1 MHGGLLLDFIGQVGP
16 SSKIRLVLLDLGI
29 LMLQLVALAATVKR
43 RGLKQGKSV
52 GTSGEAA
59 GSEEAGTRQDHDAE
73 ERGVLRQPASPS
85 PSHDVA
91 EASAEH
97 SIPRSRPSSRTWA
110 MADLLAS
117 GQTVIAELYIWD
129 TLRDQHN
136 AYANRTLSSP
146 SAASALSPELAAA
159 LRTQRWQLNVPF
171 RS

>member
-1 MHGGLLLDFIGQVGP
+1 MHGGLLLDFVGQLGP
-16 SSKIRLVLLDLGI
+16 SSKLRLVLLDLGI
-29 LMLQLVALAATVKR
+29 LLLQLVALAATVKR
-43 RGLKQGKSV
+43 RALNKGKNV
-52 GTSGEAA
+52 GAA
-59 GSEEAGTRQDHDAE
+59 GEAGTSEESGVRQDHDAE
-73 ERGVLRQPASPS
+73 ERGVIRQPPS
-85 PSHDVA
+85 PSSSHDVQDTA
-91 EASAEH
+91 AAD

-136 AYANRTLSSP
+136 AYANRTLASS
-146 SAASALSPELAAA
+146 SATSALSPELAAA